1 MEFLSSVFYF
11 VITIGI
17 LVFIHEFGHFAAA
30 RLFGI
35 RADVFALGMGYRLF
49 GYNRVNGFSL
59 GKLSPDVE
67 LNGHTDYRVAAFPI
81 GGYVKIAGMIDESLD
96 TEFLGKDPL
105 PWEFRS
111 KPIWQRMI
119 VLSAGVVM
127 NVLLAIAVF
136 WGLIYSKG
144 KVVHPVTEIG
154 YVAASSPAQKAGL
167 QQGDKILAVNG
178 SPVVY
183 WEDINNLIFAQNFG
197 ENIVIK
203 IVRDGGIQSVPIKAS
218 SIPEN
223 PDSFGLLPAGAVP
236 VVGSVEKGK
245 PAESIGLIPRDTIL
259 SVNGVKVTYAS
270 LPLIVQQ
277 NASKQI
283 VLQWKRGDKLM
294 DAKVVPTAEGRIG
307 ISLFPAYQGPVDHV
321 RYTILQALPASVK
334 DVGRTSVFLVS
345 SIWQI
350 VVGKASFS
358 KSVGGPVKIAQMA
371 NQAAEEGSTSFLTFI
386 SLLSLSLAFINILPF
401 PALDGGH
408 LLFVTYE
415 GIFRK
420 EIPAKVKIALQ
431 QAGFFLL
438 LAFMA
443 VVLYNDISNL

>member
-49 GYNRVNGFSL
+49 GYNRVNGFSFGTL
-59 GKLSPDVE
+59 AQGTE
-67 LNGHTDYRVAAFPI
+67 LNGHTDYRVSALPI
-81 GGYVKIAGMIDESLD
+81 GGYVKIAGMIDESFD
-96 TEFLGKDPL
+96 TEFLNKEPQ

-119 VLSAGVVM
+119 VLSAGVAM
-127 NVLLAIAVF
+127 NVVLAIAVF
-136 WGLIYSKG
+136 WGLIYYKG

-154 YVAASSPAQKAGL
+154 YVAAKSPAQQAGL
-167 QQGDKILAVNG
+167 LQGDKILAVNG
-178 SPVVY
+178 SKVVY
-183 WEDINNLIFAQNFG
+183 WEDIDNLIYAENFG
-197 ENIVIK
+197 ENIQIK
-203 IVRDGGIQSVPIKAS
+203 VDRGGGIQSIAIKAS
-218 SIPEN
+218 AIPEN
-223 PDSFGLLPAGAVP
+223 PDNFGLLPAGAVP
-236 VVGSVEKGK
+236 VVGSVEKGM
-245 PAESIGLIPRDTIL
+245 PAESIGLNPRDTIL
-259 SVNGVKVTYAS
+259 SVNDVNVTYAS
-270 LPLIVQQ
+270 LPILVQQ

-283 VLQWKRGDKLM
+283 ELKWKRGDSIVV
-294 DAKVVPTAEGRIG
+294 AKVVPTAQGKIG
-307 ISLFPAYQGPVDHV
+307 IGLFPAYRGPVDHM
-321 RYTILQALPASVK
+321 RYTLLQAFPASIK
-334 DVGRTSVFLVS
+334 DVARTSTFLVS
-345 SIWQI
+345 SLWQ
-350 VVGKASFS
+350 VAVGKVSFS

-371 NQAAEEGSTSFLTFI
+371 NQAAEEGGTSFLTFI

-415 GIFRK
+415 GIFKK
-420 EIPAKVKIALQ
+420 EIPARVKIVLQ
-431 QAGFFLL
+431 QTGFFLL

-443 VVLYNDISNL
+443 VVLYNDIANL